1 MLLIYTHQI
10 TSRLNYTAKHVF
22 GKILGIEISLTTDV
36 SEFVKHQGPKI
47 SYTKHQLGSEFYI
60 KSHDLL
66 FEQGINDHSIKPFE
80 WNQMPC
86 IFQTTD
92 QSKLPFDFLAASF
105 YLLSRY
111 EEYLPHVKDEHGR
124 FPGYES
130 IAFDSGFLKR
140 PMVDV
145 WAYAFLKL
153 LIKEFPDLKRIKRSY
168 SFKPLIDVS
177 SSHKYKYKGFIRGFT
192 GVVIDFFGLKFAKV
206 FKRIIVV
213 FGIKKDPY
221 DNFKFLKQVHKPY
234 GIKPYI
240 FFLFGK
246 YSTFDKNISP
256 YRRSFQHLIK
266 SVADDAIVG
275 LELSY
280 ESYSSMERMK
290 HEWVNLSSVIHR
302 PVKSVR
308 MRFNRV
314 EIPNTYSD
322 YAELGIRRD
331 YSMGY
336 THYPG
341 FRAGTCTPFNFYD
354 IHLELM
360 QPVKIYPFAIQDYSL
375 LKEKSALDCLKR
387 MRELY
392 DAVKEVDGQFRVL
405 FSNELLGSASKVD
418 WKKLYEKQLEQ
429 FHV

>member
-10 TSRLNYTAKHVF
+10 TSRLKYTAKQVF
-22 GKILGIEISLTTDV
+22 GNVLGIAIELTSDKE
-36 SEFVKHQGPKI
+36 EFEKYEGAKL
-47 SYTKHQLGSEFYI
+47 SYTKHPLGDEFFI
-60 KSHDLL
+60 KSHELL
-66 FEQGINDHSIKPFE
+66 FEQGINDHTVKVFE
-80 WNQMPC
+80 WNELPC
-86 IFQTTD
+86 FFYTSD

-124 FPGYES
+124 FPGSES
-130 IAFDSGFLKR
+130 VAFQQDFLKR
-140 PMVDV
+140 PMVDL

-153 LIKEFPDLKRIKRSY
+153 FLIDFPALKRKKRSY
-168 SFKPLIDVS
+168 IYRPLIDVS
-177 SSHKYKYKGFIRGFT
+177 SSHKYKFKGFIRGFS
-192 GVVIDFFGLKFAKV
+192 GFFIDLLGLKLGQLFNRV
-206 FKRIIVV
+206 FVV
-213 FGIKKDPY
+213 FGLKKDPY
-221 DNFKFLKQVHKPY
+221 DNFTFLKKLHKPL
-234 GIKPYI
+234 GLKPYI

-275 LELSY
+275 VELSY
-280 ESYSSMERMK
+280 ESFSSIERMK
-290 HEWVNLSSVIHR
+290 FEWMNLSSVIHR
-302 PVKSVR
+302 PIKSVR

-314 EIPNTYSD
+314 QIPNTYSD
-322 YAELGIRRD
+322 FADLGIRRD

-341 FRAGTCTPFNFYD
+341 FRAGTCTPFNFYN

-360 QPVKIYPFAIQDYSL
+360 HPVKVYPFAIQDYSL
-375 LKEKSALDCLKR
+375 LKEKSVLDCLKR

-392 DAVKEVDGQFRVL
+392 SEVKSVNGEFRVL
-405 FSNELLGSASKVD
+405 FSNELLGSDMKLN
-418 WKKLYEKQLEQ
+418 WKDLYEKQLKH
-429 FHV
+429 FYV